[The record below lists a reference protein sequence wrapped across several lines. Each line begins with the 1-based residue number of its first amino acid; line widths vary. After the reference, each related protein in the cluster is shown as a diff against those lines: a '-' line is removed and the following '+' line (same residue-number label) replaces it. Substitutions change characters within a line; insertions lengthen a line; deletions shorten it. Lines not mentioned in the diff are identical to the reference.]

1 MINEKIRI
9 TLLYNSIFVTLIKL
23 FLINGFLIWIFYQ
36 LAIGVFPKIPFFL
49 LSIGL
54 IIHIF
59 IKYELEKI
67 LPQKALSQNPA
78 DLPAGGQGVL
88 DSFTKEALMA
98 TLLKNSTMSQI
109 SYLLKFTQTKF
120 FLEKAAIDGKNLK
133 MIDISKTD
141 LINKA
146 LEIAKKVNG
155 KYITTT
161 DLFSAYLLLTENE
174 TKLLFTNKLK
184 EEDIL
189 SINKWARII
198 FEEEEIRERKARFV
212 GIGFGETLVWGW
224 TPEAKNFT
232 RDLTFSS
239 IKRKAFVEGRET
251 EYKTLIEAMQKDQNN
266 NVLLVGDIGTGK
278 SNLVENFIFDS
289 YEANLSKKLNHRR
302 FLELMIGPFIA
313 GATNREDLETRLQA
327 IIEEVKHSG
336 NVVLYVPEF
345 QNLLGSSSFGI
356 DLSGAILPYLK
367 DGKIPIIATIT
378 DAQYKRFFE
387 NNALKEVFEVIKLEE
402 PSEDLVLKMLFQKTE
417 EIEKQNKVK
426 LSYKAVV
433 AGVKYADKYDV
444 NGVLPGTAVELLS
457 EAANS
462 VYLNKSRDKIVLEED
477 VLEKVEQKSHIP
489 VGAPKSDEKVLL
501 LNLENEM
508 HKFIIG
514 QDEAVRSI
522 AEAMRRIR
530 AGLSREK
537 PISFLFLGPTGVGKT
552 ETAKTL
558 ARIYFGGEAHIV
570 RVDMSEYGNADGVD
584 RMLRSDSGSF
594 LDQVVAHPFSLI
606 LLDEFEKANEKI
618 LNLFLQVFDDGRM
631 TDSTGKTVSFTN
643 TIIIATSNA
652 GSEFIR
658 ESLVNNSDI
667 SSPTLLDYLQK
678 NAIFTPE
685 LLNRFDDIVMFKP
698 LGSDEISQVASL
710 LLNSLTV
717 KMANSDIT
725 LEFDQSAID
734 KIAQGGFNEQFGAR
748 PLARYIQDNV
758 EDVVAKKMLQGEIN
772 RGDKILVSIDPS
784 SNLSITKQV

>member
-1 MINEKIRI
+1 MTNEKVRI
-9 TLLYNSIFVTLIKL
+9 ALIYNLIPLTIIKFLLFNGLLIL
-23 FLINGFLIWIFYQ
+23 TFYQ
-36 LAIGVFPKIPFFL
+36 LAIGVFPKIPLFL
-49 LSIGL
+49 LSVAS

-67 LPQKALSQNPA
+67 LSQKALSQNP
-78 DLPAGGQGVL
+78 DDIL

-98 TLLKNSTMSQI
+98 TLLKSSTKSQI

-133 MIDISKTD
+133 MIDIPKAD

-155 KYITTT
+155 KYLTTA

-198 FEEEEIRERKARFV
+198 FEEEEIRETKARFV
-212 GIGFGETLVWGW
+212 GIGFGETLAWGW
-224 TPEAKNFT
+224 TPETKNYT
-232 RDLTFSS
+232 KDLTFSS

-251 EYKTLIEAMQKDQNN
+251 EYQVLIEAMQKEADN
-266 NVLLVGDIGTGK
+266 NVLLVGEIGTGK

-289 YEANLSKKLNHRR
+289 YEANLSKTLNHRR
-302 FLELMIGPFIA
+302 FLELMIGPFVA

-336 NVVLYVPEF
+336 NVVLYIPEF
-345 QNLLGSSSFGI
+345 QNLMGSSAFGI

-367 DGKIPIIATIT
+367 DGKMPIIATMT
-378 DAQYKRFFE
+378 EPEYKRFFE
-387 NNALKEVFEVIKLEE
+387 NNALRQVFEVIKLEE
-402 PSEDLVLKMLFQKTE
+402 PSPEVALNMLFQKTE

-426 LSYKAVV
+426 LSYKALV
-433 AGVKYADKYDV
+433 AAVKYADKYDV
-444 NGVLPGTAVELLS
+444 NGVLPGSAVELLS

-462 VYLNKSRDKIVLEED
+462 VYLNKSRDKIVLEDD
-477 VLEKVEQKSHIP
+477 VLGKVEQKSHIP
-489 VGAPKSDEKVLL
+489 IGAPKSDEKKLL
-501 LNLENEM
+501 LNLESEM

-514 QDEAVRSI
+514 QNEAVASI

-558 ARIYFGGEAHIV
+558 ARIYFGGEAHII
-570 RVDMSEYGNADGVD
+570 RVDMSEYGNPDSVD
-584 RMLRSDSGSF
+584 RMLESDSGSF
-594 LDQVVAHPFSLI
+594 LDAVATHPFSLV

-631 TDSTGKTVSFTN
+631 TDSSGRTVSFSN
-643 TIIIATSNA
+643 SIIIATSNA
-652 GSEFIR
+652 GSELIR
-658 ESLVNNSDI
+658 ESLVNNTNITSNE
-667 SSPTLLDYLQK
+667 LLDYLQR
-678 NAIFTPE
+678 NGLFTPE
-685 LLNRFDDIVMFKP
+685 LLNRFDDIVVFQP
-698 LGSDEISQVASL
+698 LSSSEVSQIAQL
-710 LLNSLTV
+710 LLAEVTS
-717 KMANSDIT
+717 KMSAQDIAI
-725 LEFDQSAID
+725 EFDPSTVN
-734 KIAQGGFNEQFGAR
+734 KVVSGGFNEQFGAR
-748 PLARYIQDNV
+748 PLRRFIQDNI
-758 EDVVAKKMLQGEIN
+758 EDALAKKILSGELA
-772 RGDKILVSIDPS
+772 RGDKVLVSIDPA
-784 SNLSITKQV
+784 SNLVINKAP

>member
-9 TLLYNSIFVTLIKL
+9 SLIYDSIPVLTLRF
-23 FLINGFLIWIFYQ
+23 FAINGFLILIFYQ
-36 LAIGVFPKIPFFL
+36 LAVGSFPKVPLFFL
-49 LSIGL
+49 SLIL

-59 IKYELEKI
+59 IKYELERI
-67 LPQKALSQNPA
+67 FPLVSVSENPGNPA
-78 DLPAGGQGVL
+78 
-88 DSFTKEALMA
+88 DSFTKEALKA
-98 TLLKNSTMSQI
+98 TFLKTITPAVLKSLLKLPQV
-109 SYLLKFTQTKF
+109 KF

-133 MIDISKTD
+133 MIDTPKTD

-189 SINKWARII
+189 SINKWVRII

-212 GIGFGETLVWGW
+212 GVGFGETLVWGW
-224 TPEAKNFT
+224 TPETKNYT
-232 RDLTFSS
+232 KDLTFSS
-239 IKRKAFVEGRET
+239 IKKKALVEGREK
-251 EYKTLIEAMQKDQNN
+251 EYEIMITALQKPEYN
-266 NVLLVGDIGTGK
+266 NVLLVGNVGTGK
-278 SNLVENFIFDS
+278 SNLFENLIYES
-289 YEANLSKKLNHRR
+289 YEGLLPRKLNHRR
-302 FLELMIGPFIA
+302 FLEVMVGQLIA
-313 GATNREDLETRLQA
+313 GTENRADLETRLQS

-336 NVVLYVPEF
+336 NVILYVPEF
-345 QNLLGSSSFGI
+345 QNLLGGSSFNI
-356 DLSGAILPYLK
+356 DLSGAIFPYLK
-367 DGKIPIIATIT
+367 DGKMPIIATMNPGE
-378 DAQYKRFFE
+378 YKKFFE
-387 NNALKEVFEVIKLEE
+387 NNPLQEVFEIITLEE
-402 PSEDLVLKMLFQKTE
+402 PTSQIALRMLFQKTD
-417 EIEKQNKVK
+417 EIEEQNKVK
-426 LSYKAVV
+426 ISYKAVV
-433 AGVKYADKYDV
+433 SAIKYADKYDL
-444 NGVLPGTAVELLS
+444 NAVLPGTAVELLNDAS
-457 EAANS
+457 NAVRLAG
-462 VYLNKSRDKIVLEED
+462 KSAVLEED
-477 VLEKVEQKSHIP
+477 VLEKVEQKNHIP

-514 QDEAVRSI
+514 QDEAVVSI

-530 AGLSREK
+530 AGLGREK

-558 ARIYFGGEAHIV
+558 ARIYFKGEVHIV
-570 RVDMSEYGNADGVD
+570 RLDMSEYGTQDALA
-584 RMLRSDSGSF
+584 RMLESDSGSF
-594 LDQVVAHPFSLI
+594 LDQVSAHPFSLI

-631 TDSTGKTVSFTN
+631 TDQTGKTVSFTN

-685 LLNRFDDIVMFKP
+685 LLNRFDDIVVFKP

-784 SNLSITKQV
+784 SNLVINKVS